1 MTARLDLGRIAVSL
15 FAALTVAAAMV
26 SAAVPVLPVA

>member
-1 MTARLDLGRIAVSL
+1 MPLRLDLARTALSL
-15 FAALTVAAAMV
+15 LAALTVAAAMV